1 MGFYGDYLNQSLSFD
16 QLSAERK
23 KQLRRISELRGG
35 RDVLVFAADLNK
47 EIPLTSINYVDLL
60 PISDQITNLRGTK
73 LNLV

>member
-60 PISDQITNLRGTK
+60 PISDQIANLRGTK
-73 LNLV
+73 LDLV